1 MSTIAE
7 ELNALLA
14 QLPPSE
20 QERVLNFARD
30 LARPAF
36 VIAHTPLPP
45 GTPGSIVAQ
54 LRVPPEVGESMERAL
69 ADCEQIDPDG
79 W

>member
-7 ELNALLA
+7 ELTALLA

-30 LARPAF
+30 LARPPI
-36 VIAHTPLPP
+36 VVKHSPLPP
-45 GTPGSIVAQ
+45 GTPGSVVAQ
-54 LRVPPEVGESMERAL
+54 LRVSPEVGEAMQQALEDTER
-69 ADCEQIDPDG
+69 IWPDE
-79 W
+79 